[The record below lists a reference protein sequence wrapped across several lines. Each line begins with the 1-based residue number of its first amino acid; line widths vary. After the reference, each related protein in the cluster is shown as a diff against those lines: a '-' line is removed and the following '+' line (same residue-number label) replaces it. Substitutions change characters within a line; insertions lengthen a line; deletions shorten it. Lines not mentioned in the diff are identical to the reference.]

1 MRPTVASDSGH
12 ERVRQRR
19 AVDGRWDAL
28 TVSLVDVA
36 ARDWLHFCAAR
47 RSVLTRSFFGRLLG
61 MPQSPVSGAWTS
73 WQAFQLAWFEVF
85 LGDRWYTFDARH
97 NTPRI
102 GRVVMARGR
111 DAGDVPITMAFGPNT
126 LQKFDVTTYEVDVY
140 GNAIFTV

>member
-36 ARDWLHFCAAR
+36 ARDWLHFCSAR

-85 LGDRWYTFDARH
+85 LDFWGDA
-97 NTPRI
+97 
-102 GRVVMARGR
+102 A
-111 DAGDVPITMAFGPNT
+111 
-126 LQKFDVTTYEVDVY
+126 
-140 GNAIFTV
+140 